1 MIFENPSYL
10 YFLLFLIPIA
20 AWYIWKRKKYTA
32 NLQVSS
38 TETFMTVPKSY
49 KYYLLHLPFVLR
61 MGVLALLIVVL
72 ARPQTVNN
80 WSDKDVE
87 GIDIVMT
94 LDISGSM
101 IAEDLKPNRLE
112 AAKAV
117 GTEFLSSRPNDNIGL
132 VIFAGESYT
141 LCPLTTDKKT
151 LVNLMGTIKDG
162 MMDEDGTAI
171 GMGLANAVNR
181 LKDSQAKSKVIILL
195 TDGTNN
201 RGEIDPMTASE
212 LAKAY
217 GIRVYTIGVGT
228 KGEAPY
234 PVQTIFGIQKQMVP
248 VEIDEETLEAI
259 AEKTGGHYFRAT
271 NNNSL
276 KAIYNDID
284 KMEKT
289 KIKVTEHTS
298 KNEEYLPYAIAAI
311 LLLLLEILLR
321 NTILRHIP

>member
-1 MIFENPSYL
+1 MKNKEIYNIIDFIGGL
-10 YFLLFLIPIA
+10 
-20 AWYIWKRKKYTA
+20 
-32 NLQVSS
+32 VMD
-38 TETFMTVPKSY
+38 TET
-49 KYYLLHLPFVLR
+49 KY
-61 MGVLALLIVVL
+61 ALIVKKFYL
-72 ARPQTVNN
+72 GKGPNF
-80 WSDKDVE
+80 
-87 GIDIVMT
+87 
-94 LDISGSM
+94 
-101 IAEDLKPNRLE
+101 EDLYM
-112 AAKAV
+112 
-117 GTEFLSSRPNDNIGL
+117 FRPVEML
-132 VIFAGESYT
+132 
-141 LCPLTTDKKT
+141 
-151 LVNLMGTIKDG
+151 DG

>member
-10 YFLLFLIPIA
+10 YFLLLLIPIA

-38 TETFMTVPKSY
+38 TETFMMVPKSY

-61 MGVLALLIVVL
+61 LGVLALLIVVL

>member
-1 MIFENPSYL
+1 M
-10 YFLLFLIPIA
+10 
-20 AWYIWKRKKYTA
+20 
-32 NLQVSS
+32 VS
-38 TETFMTVPKSY
+38 
-49 KYYLLHLPFVLR
+49 
-61 MGVLALLIVVL
+61 
-72 ARPQTVNN
+72 
-80 WSDKDVE
+80 
-87 GIDIVMT
+87 
-94 LDISGSM
+94 
-101 IAEDLKPNRLE
+101 KPNSNKQREILHARVRNKVSGTTERPRLNVYRSLNNIYAQVIDDTTGCTLVSASSLDEEVKSAVKSTGNKE

-151 LVNLMGTIKDG
+151 LVNLMGTIKEG

-212 LAKAY
+212 LAKAF

-298 KNEEYLPYAIAAI
+298 KNEEYLPYAMAAI

>member
-1 MIFENPSYL
+1 
-10 YFLLFLIPIA
+10 
-20 AWYIWKRKKYTA
+20 
-32 NLQVSS
+32 
-38 TETFMTVPKSY
+38 
-49 KYYLLHLPFVLR
+49 
-61 MGVLALLIVVL
+61 
-72 ARPQTVNN
+72 
-80 WSDKDVE
+80 
-87 GIDIVMT
+87 
-94 LDISGSM
+94 
-101 IAEDLKPNRLE
+101 
-112 AAKAV
+112 
-117 GTEFLSSRPNDNIGL
+117 
-132 VIFAGESYT
+132 
-141 LCPLTTDKKT
+141 
-151 LVNLMGTIKDG
+151 
-162 MMDEDGTAI
+162 
-171 GMGLANAVNR
+171 
-181 LKDSQAKSKVIILL
+181 
-195 TDGTNN
+195 
-201 RGEIDPMTASE
+201 MTASE

-234 PVQTIFGIQKQMVP
+234 PVQTIFGIQKQMVR

>member
-38 TETFMTVPKSY
+38 TETFTKVPKSY

>member
-1 MIFENPSYL
+1 
-10 YFLLFLIPIA
+10 
-20 AWYIWKRKKYTA
+20 
-32 NLQVSS
+32 
-38 TETFMTVPKSY
+38 
-49 KYYLLHLPFVLR
+49 
-61 MGVLALLIVVL
+61 
-72 ARPQTVNN
+72 VNN